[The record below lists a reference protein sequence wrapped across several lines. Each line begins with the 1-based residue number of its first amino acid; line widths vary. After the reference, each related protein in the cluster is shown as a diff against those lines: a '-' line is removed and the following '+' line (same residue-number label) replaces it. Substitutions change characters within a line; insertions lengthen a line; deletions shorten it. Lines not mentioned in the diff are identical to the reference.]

1 MNVLVTGSNGMIAT
15 ALINNLYNIRD
26 GKNNTRPD
34 IKIEKIFEC
43 NRATSKEELVEYIV
57 QADVIY
63 NFAGV
68 NRPDDEQEFWRGNY
82 EFVKEIFELIP
93 DDSRTRTF
101 VQASSIQAS
110 LIGRFAFSE
119 YGKSKKK
126 AEDYIIQECEER
138 NINTA
143 IYRFPNVM
151 GHSKPNYNS
160 AISTFCYSIANDLPY
175 TVNDKSTMV
184 EVVYIDDLIESMFD
198 VLENKEKRYE
208 NNGHFCSLPVTYNV
222 SLGQIV
228 ELIESF
234 KNQSKSLMI
243 PEIPDNSFEKKLFS
257 VYLSYLPKDK
267 FKYDL
272 KMNVDSRGSFT
283 ELIHTLNCGQ
293 VSINISKPGITKGQ
307 HWHNSKWEIFIVVA
321 GHGLIQERNINT
333 GETVEFEVC
342 GDKIQAVYMI
352 PGWTHNI
359 INLSDSED
367 LVTVMYCNENFDISH
382 PDTFREDV

>member
-126 AEDYIIQECEER
+126 AEDYIIQECEKR